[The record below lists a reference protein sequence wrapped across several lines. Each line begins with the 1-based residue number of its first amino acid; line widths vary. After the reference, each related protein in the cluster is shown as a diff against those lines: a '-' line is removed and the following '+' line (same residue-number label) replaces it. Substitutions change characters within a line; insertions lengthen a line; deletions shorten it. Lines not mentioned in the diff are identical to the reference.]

1 MNNEKKFVKQS
12 FIFDKETLP
21 VGMPYAITNK
31 EENGNEFFALL
42 RNVSP
47 DLLVFKV
54 VDAFGDECDVP
65 VSINSYIDEKVIIKG
80 PLCMTHRINDPEG
93 EWKLREVPECNKIIV
108 KPEMLVGNPWAA
120 PGEVMVSTVDD
131 HSESQVYVVRYEGDT
146 LSQAFYQAY
155 RPDGTIDETYEL
167 PVGTGFWVVPSDD
180 PKYKGYVFDVCGRK
194 WPMKTLPKEE
204 K

>member
-1 MNNEKKFVKQS
+1 MSNEKKFVKHA

-21 VGMPYAITNK
+21 AGMPYAITNK
-31 EENGNEFFALL
+31 EANGNEFFALL

-54 VDAFGDECDVP
+54 VDAFGDEYDYT
-65 VSINSYIDEKVIIKG
+65 VSINSYIDKKVVIKG
-80 PLCMTHRINDPEG
+80 PLCITHHIDDLEG
-93 EWKLREVPECNKIIV
+93 ECKLIEVPKCNKIIV

-120 PGEVMVSTVDD
+120 SDEVMVSTVDD
-131 HSESQVYVVRYEGDT
+131 HSESQVYVVRHEGDS
-146 LSQAFYQAY
+146 LSNAYYQAY
-155 RPDGTIDETYEL
+155 KPDGTIDENYEL

-180 PKYKGYVFDVCGRK
+180 PEYKGYVFDVCGRK
-194 WPMKTLPKEE
+194 WPMKIIPKEE

>member
-1 MNNEKKFVKQS
+1 MSNEKKFVKHA

-31 EENGNEFFALL
+31 EENGNEFFGLL
-42 RNVSP
+42 QNVSP

-54 VDAFGDECDVP
+54 VDAFGVEYDVP
-65 VSINSYIDEKVIIKG
+65 VSINSYIDEKVLIKG
-80 PLCMTHRINDPEG
+80 PLCITHHIDDLED
-93 EWKLREVPECNKIIV
+93 ECKLIEVPKCNKIIAA
-108 KPEMLVGNPWAA
+108 PEMLVGNPWAA
-120 PGEVMVSTVDD
+120 PGEVMVTTVED
-131 HSESQVYVVRYEGDT
+131 HSESQVYVVRHEGDT
-146 LSQAFYQAY
+146 LSDAFYQAY
-155 RPDGTIDETYEL
+155 RPDGTIDENYEL

-194 WPMKTLPKEE
+194 WPMKIIPKEE